1 MEFKLTEMPGLGL
14 RHSFFPRIFNITG
27 SFLASFKESLVIFSK
42 IFRKRRLL
50 SSAKLFNTDFEK
62 EFWKLLIYAK
72 NNKEPSVDP

>member
-1 MEFKLTEMPGLGL
+1 MSGLGL
-14 RHSFFPRIFNITG
+14 RHSFFPRKFNITD
-27 SFLASFKESLVIFSK
+27 SFLASFKESLVIFSYW

-62 EFWKLLIYAK
+62 KFWKLLIYAK